1 MSTPTLDTMATEQL
15 DLHFR
20 QLEDRLTH
28 DYSGITRSA
37 LHDLV
42 EHERSRFAGA
52 RIHAFV
58 PILVERAVR
67 LTLTLPQAKH
77 RKP

>member
-1 MSTPTLDTMATEQL
+1 MSTLDTMASEAL
-15 DLHFR
+15 DTHFA
-20 QLEDRLTH
+20 QLEDRLDR
-28 DYSGITRSA
+28 DYANVGRPR

-42 EHERSRFAGA
+42 DHERARFAGA

-67 LTLTLPQAKH
+67 AALAP
-77 RKP
+77 R

>member
-1 MSTPTLDTMATEQL
+1 MNTPTLDTMATEQL
-15 DLHFR
+15 DLHFTE
-20 QLEDRLTH
+20 LEDRVSH
-28 DYSGITRSA
+28 DYADVTRSV

-42 EHERSRFAGA
+42 ERERSRFAGA

-67 LTLTLPQAKH
+67 TSLASPPGKH
-77 RKP
+77 RRR

>member
-1 MSTPTLDTMATEQL
+1 MASEQL
-15 DLHFR
+15 DLHFA
-20 QLEDRLTH
+20 QLEDRLDR
-28 DYSGITRSA
+28 DYSGVPLAR

-42 EHERSRFAGA
+42 DHERARFAGA

-67 LTLTLPQAKH
+67 TALAAT
-77 RKP
+77 R